1 MFVSTATVI
10 NPDFNP
16 FAWAIVPTG
25 VLSTTVPAIFG
36 GNVEFGCAIAF
47 VNRLTNNRSIEH
59 LSIQVIFLEDKYLA
73 AKKMQKVSR
82 KQWLIQRKFSSL
94 KVSYPILSFQFNII
108 KRYDRSFC

>member
-16 FAWAIVPTG
+16 LACAIVPTG

-47 VNRLTNNRSIEH
+47 VNKPTKNRNKEA
-59 LSIQVIFLEDKYLA
+59 LNIQVIFLEDKYLA
-73 AKKMQKVSR
+73 AKEMQKGFR
-82 KQWLIQRKFSSL
+82 K
-94 KVSYPILSFQFNII
+94 SF
-108 KRYDRSFC
+108 